1 MGVDLLWND
10 VDFSWNEQERARKFV
25 FVGSNVD
32 VKLVRLENV
41 MEGLVAERFESTP
54 GLCAP
59 LSSARG
65 GRVGVRG

>member
-32 VKLVRLENV
+32 VKLVRLEKV
-41 MEGLVAERFESTP
+41 MEGLVAERFKSTP
-54 GLCAP
+54 GLCVL

-65 GRVGVRG
+65 GRVGVRS